1 MKYLKLFEAFE
12 AQALSKVIKFLT
24 KEVGKKSSNEFKN
37 KLKNIMGIYDIP
49 LDKIKE
55 SNVKYLNKKQAIK
68 INNLEEV
75 GNKFDI
81 YCIKFWF
88 SLESGFIGYT
98 GVGNTKI
105 DFENWK
111 KRYTSSDNES
121 GNNEPFNNHELDYIK
136 TELDL
141 TTGLLIPIDGKQFS
155 YDELQI
161 GDEVVAIWNEDESE
175 INKLSLAKIW
185 RDRDELWAIQDVSSG
200 GGVNNDELEVN
211 GEMVSYRD
219 WGRYSWSL
227 SNVYS
232 PGSDHKKLHRYIRND
247 EPISIKRLKEE
258 KEEKE
263 EEISIYDFN
272 LPISRSGV
280 LDTWSNNYSINSFE
294 SMDDSDFCVVF
305 YIDDM
310 LNPDKSEFYETPS
323 DIKKQRVESRKGATK
338 LISDAEIKKI
348 NIKRYLKA
356 SVAKM
361 GIKKDISEL
370 QNLQNIIKNSTCG
383 EFALFSLY
391 TDYPSLDFINDFSK
405 NIINLLKTKDDDDK
419 EFYIERIST
428 IYKNSSDSRS
438 GASDKY
444 KQTMDVISKCD
455 DEETKKFFDGLME
468 ISNYIKSYFDSQ
480 NIQTVEDIKMVYH
493 KLKSIRSFILDDE
506 FKFLNYRDIISEIFY
521 PSDVKRACERLK
533 EKREFNS
540 VIVKDNELDDYKR
553 LENIKKYIKSILV

>member
-37 KLKNIMGIYDIP
+37 KLKNIMAIYDIP

-68 INNLEEV
+68 IDNLEEV

-105 DFENWK
+105 NFENWK
-111 KRYTSSDNES
+111 KRYTSNDYES
-121 GNNEPFNNHELDYIK
+121 RNNEPFNNHELDYIK

-141 TTGLLIPIDGKQFS
+141 TTGLLIPIDGEQFS

-161 GDEVVAIWNEDESE
+161 GDEVVAIWNSDESE
-175 INKLSLAKIW
+175 IDKLALAKIW
-185 RDRDELWAIQDVSSG
+185 RERDEIWAIQDVSSG
-200 GGVNNDELEVN
+200 GGVNSDELEVN

-247 EPISIKRLKEE
+247 EPISIKRVKEE
-258 KEEKE
+258 KEEK

-280 LDTWSNNYSINSFE
+280 LDDWDNNYSINSFE

-338 LISDAEIKKI
+338 LISDDEIKKI
-348 NIKRYLKA
+348 NIKRYLQA
-356 SVAKM
+356 AVAKM

-370 QNLQNIIKNSTCG
+370 QNLQNIIKNATCG
-383 EFALFSLY
+383 EFALYSLY
-391 TDYPSLDFINDFSK
+391 TDIPSLDFINDFSK
-405 NIINLLKTKDDDDK
+405 QITNLLNDEDK
-419 EFYIERIST
+419 EYYIDRISN
-428 IYKNSSDSRS
+428 IYRNSTDSKS
-438 GASDKY
+438 GANDRY

-455 DEETKKFFDGLME
+455 DEETKKFIDELMK

-480 NIQTVEDIKMVYH
+480 NIQTVEDLRMVYY
-493 KLKSIRSFILDDE
+493 KLKSIRNVILDDE
-506 FKFLNYRDIISEIFY
+506 FKFTNYRDLISELFY
-521 PSDVKRACERLK
+521 PSDAKRVCERLK
-533 EKREFNS
+533 SKRENGGQ
-540 VIVKDNELDDYKR
+540 VINDELKDYKR
-553 LENIKKYIKSILV
+553 LKNIEKYIKSILI